1 MLSAPQSWS
10 LDRTLHFPTK
20 PSGRDE
26 GLAALNQ
33 KDHGRQHERRRPQAP
48 SGTLLYQQRS
58 SCRIRHEWIVYL
70 SMELGVASDLR

>member
-20 PSGRDE
+20 PSGHDE

-33 KDHGRQHERRRPQAP
+33 KDHGGNMRDEGLRLLQELSCINRDRVAAF
-48 SGTLLYQQRS
+48 GTNGLFIYP
-58 SCRIRHEWIVYL
+58 WN
-70 SMELGVASDLR
+70 